1 MSKVTIGLPLHQ
13 QAGTSVL
20 KPGSMK
26 ELSFSGETGII
37 IPNGGLTVSDP
48 IDFSVNAQSNLM
60 VSIYLEH
67 GQTGGAITGHPGSRV
82 TSWMAFGDWTGA
94 SNLTDSSVTGV
105 DHW

>member
-1 MSKVTIGLPLHQ
+1 
-13 QAGTSVL
+13 
-20 KPGSMK
+20 MK